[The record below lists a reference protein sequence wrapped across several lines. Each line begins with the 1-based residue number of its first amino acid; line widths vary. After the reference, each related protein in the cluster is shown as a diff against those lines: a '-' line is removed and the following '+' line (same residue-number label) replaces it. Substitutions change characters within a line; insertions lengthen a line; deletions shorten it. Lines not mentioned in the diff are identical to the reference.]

1 MTQRA
6 YRYRFYPTS
15 EQEQLLRR
23 TLGCVRLV
31 YNKALDFR
39 IEAWY
44 ERQERVGYAQ
54 TSGMLTEWKKLPEL
68 DFLNEVS
75 CVPLQQGLRNLQKA
89 FTNFWAGRAKY
100 PNFKKKRNGG
110 SAEFTRSAFR
120 WKDGH
125 EVTGLLSSGGNLQ
138 NTPGQLFL
146 AKCSEPLSIRW
157 SRMLPKGCKP
167 STVTVK
173 LDASGHWFV
182 SLLVEDPTIKEL
194 PKTDKAVGIDV
205 GLTSLIAT
213 SDGEKIANP
222 KHFKR
227 LACKLR
233 KAHASLSRRV
243 KGSNN
248 REKARKQVARIQA
261 QISDARK
268 DFLHKLTT
276 RLVRENQT
284 IAVEDLAVKNMLKN
298 HKLAQHIADAGW
310 GELVRQLDYKAAWY
324 GRRVVKID
332 RWFPSSKRCGECG
345 HIVEELPLDVREW
358 DCPKCGTHHD
368 RDINASGN
376 ILAAGLAVSVCGANV
391 RPDGHESKG
400 RLRKTS
406 NGKKQKPK
414 L

>member
-1 MTQRA
+1 
-6 YRYRFYPTS
+6 
-15 EQEQLLRR
+15 
-23 TLGCVRLV
+23 
-31 YNKALDFR
+31 
-39 IEAWY
+39 
-44 ERQERVGYAQ
+44 
-54 TSGMLTEWKKLPEL
+54 MLTEWKKLPEL

-100 PNFKKKRNGG
+100 PRFKKKRNGG

-120 WKDGH
+120 WKDG
-125 EVTGLLSSGGNLQ
+125 
-138 NTPGQLFL
+138 QLFL
-146 AKCSEPLSIRW
+146 AKCSEPLPIRW
-157 SRMLPKGCKP
+157 SRMLPKGCEP
-167 STVTVK
+167 TTVTVK
-173 LDASGHWFV
+173 LDASGRWFV
-182 SLLVEDPTIKEL
+182 SLLVEDPTVKEL
-194 PKTDKAVGIDV
+194 PKTEKAVGIDV
-205 GLTSLIAT
+205 GLTSLVAT
-213 SDGEKIANP
+213 SECVVLRSPQNARRTHPKGDGEKIANP

-227 LACKLR
+227 LLAKLR
-233 KAHASLSRRV
+233 KAQKALSRRV

-248 REKARKQVARIQA
+248 REKARKQVAKIQA

-298 HKLAQHIADAGW
+298 HKLAQHIADASC
-310 GELVRQLDYKAAWY
+310 GELVRQLEYKCQWY
-324 GRRVVKID
+324 GRTLVKID

-400 RLRKTS
+400 QLRKTS
-406 NGKKQKPK
+406 NRGKKQKPK
-414 L
+414 S